1 MSEDITPTV
10 IMPPY
15 PGNSFPSPS
24 PEPKVRRLMLPPKQ
38 GNAFA
43 QQKEAKRL
51 RDLATS
57 NAIAYRAAQDPE
69 STPTPARFASPAIRH
84 TEVDVPSTIEEEEPV
99 PTAATT
105 WSAICPPD
113 TTQDDRRNAEARK
126 QLEELQA
133 DARARLFQY
142 PLAEAGATTNV
153 LPSLFG
159 RFRNKLNNKGKNK
172 PLPSHPDAP
181 SDVYTASP
189 RHFVI
194 PSPTPA
200 LTLSAS
206 CPPSG
211 TVPTLLPTTQDA
223 REPSGTTFD
232 TASSRYLSVR
242 NIGGLGNSA
251 MITAQP
257 LRNQFTTP
265 TRFGTYASNGRGQ
278 LVAAPSFNSMV
289 GSVSVAELANRSV
302 VDTVQGG
309 EEEVEDGQEI
319 VENVIVVKEGGEDEE
334 GLAGLRERMARIERK
349 LDKILV
355 ILEE

>member
-24 PEPKVRRLMLPPKQ
+24 PQPEVLRLMLPPQQ

-69 STPTPARFASPAIRH
+69 STPTPARFTSPAIRH

-99 PTAATT
+99 PTAVTT

-142 PLAEAGATTNV
+142 PLAEAGATTDV
-153 LPSLFG
+153 LS
-159 RFRNKLNNKGKNK
+159 
-172 PLPSHPDAP
+172 
-181 SDVYTASP
+181 
-189 RHFVI
+189 I
-194 PSPTPA
+194 
-200 LTLSAS
+200 TLWQ
-206 CPPSG
+206 
-211 TVPTLLPTTQDA
+211 VQKQ
-223 REPSGTTFD
+223 
-232 TASSRYLSVR
+232 
-242 NIGGLGNSA
+242 
-251 MITAQP
+251 AQ
-257 LRNQFTTP
+257 Q
-265 TRFGTYASNGRGQ
+265 
-278 LVAAPSFNSMV
+278 
-289 GSVSVAELANRSV
+289 
-302 VDTVQGG
+302 
-309 EEEVEDGQEI
+309 
-319 VENVIVVKEGGEDEE
+319 
-334 GLAGLRERMARIERK
+334 
-349 LDKILV
+349 
-355 ILEE
+355 